1 MSIQTELTRITNAKA
16 AIKAAIEGK
25 GVTVP
30 DATLLDGM
38 AALIERIEA
47 GGGLPSGI
55 SQIKYRTYT
64 PTADKTTATTYVS
77 ASFIPDICISQ
88 AVDESIYTDKSGA
101 LQHTVFIGGLRNNL
115 QYKMGDYTI
124 VNSAQCRPSTST
136 EPGTATMTLTI
147 RASKAVFPYSQTYL
161 FAGYTYRWVAIKF
174 A

>member
-1 MSIQTELTRITNAKA
+1 MSIQTELTRLTNAKA

-38 AALIERIEA
+38 ASLIESIEA

-55 SQIKYRTYT
+55 SQIEYGTYT
-64 PTADKTTATTYVS
+64 PTEDKKTSSVYVF
-77 ASFIPDICISQ
+77 ASFTPDICISQ
-88 AVDESIYTDKSGA
+88 AVDESIYTDTSGTFS
-101 LQHTVFIGGLRNNL
+101 LYPFIGGIRHNL
-115 QYKMGDYTI
+115 PYNIGNYKISNSSQYRSPKGTKPLTEDMALTA
-124 VNSAQCRPSTST
+124 NASTT
-136 EPGTATMTLTI
+136 
-147 RASKAVFPYSQTYL
+147 VFPHSQRYL